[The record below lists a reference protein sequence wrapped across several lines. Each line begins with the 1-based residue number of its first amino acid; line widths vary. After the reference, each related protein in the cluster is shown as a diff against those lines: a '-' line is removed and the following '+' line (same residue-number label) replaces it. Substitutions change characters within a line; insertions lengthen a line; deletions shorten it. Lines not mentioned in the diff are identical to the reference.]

1 MRPHSKLTIE
11 YLPLDTLKA
20 APHNSRTHTKKQKAL
35 IAESIKRFGMVTP
48 VAIDAEG
55 QLIYGHARVEAAR
68 LVGLDEVPVVTLEHL
83 SPDERRAYLLADN
96 RLALEAGWNR
106 ELLAIELQ
114 ELQALDF
121 DLPALGFNL
130 PEIDSL
136 YEDLEASRTEGT
148 DPLDDAI
155 PARTE
160 HIVTQSGDM
169 WLLGNHR
176 LIQGDARNNLLYD
189 QLLNGE
195 LIDVVFADPPYNVR
209 IENNVSGLGKVRH
222 SDFAMASGEMSPDE
236 FVAFLTDGFRPAAHR
251 MRDGSIAF
259 VCMDWRHMAELQRA
273 GLAVFDELKNV
284 CIWNKRNAGM
294 GAFYRSKYEMVFV
307 FKKGDAPHVNTF
319 GLGGQG
325 RHRSNVW
332 DYAGVSGISST
343 GRDELAMHP
352 TVKPIAMIVDALK
365 DVSGR
370 GAIVLDNFGGSGST
384 LIAAEK
390 CGRRARLIE
399 YDQHYCDT
407 IVRRW
412 QQYTG
417 KQAVLADGGAN
428 FEEVE
433 GNRLGSV

>member
-1 MRPHSKLTIE
+1 MRVHPQLAIE
-11 YLPLDTLKA
+11 YLSVDSLKS

-35 IAESIKRFGMVTP
+35 IAESIRRFGMVTP
-48 VAIDAEG
+48 VAIDADG

-68 LVGLDEVPVVTLEHL
+68 LAGLDQVPVVRLEHL
-83 SPDERRAYLLADN
+83 SPNERRAYLLADN

-106 ELLAIELQ
+106 ELLALELQ

-121 DLPALGFNL
+121 DLPALGFSL
-130 PEIDSL
+130 PEIDGL
-136 YEDLEASRTEGT
+136 YEDLDMARTEGD
-148 DPLDDAI
+148 DPLDDAV
-155 PARTE
+155 PEATD
-160 HIVTQSGDM
+160 HVVTRSDDL
-169 WLLGNHR
+169 WCLGKHR
-176 LIQGDARNNLLYD
+176 LIEGDARNTLIYDRLLS
-189 QLLNGE
+189 GE
-195 LIDVVFADPPYNVR
+195 TVDVVFADPPYNVR

-222 SDFAMASGEMSPDE
+222 SDFAMASGEMCPDQFTE
-236 FVAFLTDGFRPAAHR
+236 FLIDGFRPAAER

-259 VCMDWRHMAELQRA
+259 VCMDWRHMSELQRA
-273 GLAVFDELKNV
+273 GLVVFDELKNV

-294 GAFYRSKYEMVFV
+294 GTFYRSKYELVFV

-319 GLGGQG
+319 GLGGEG

-332 DYAGVSGISST
+332 DYAGVSGISES

-352 TVKPIAMIVDALK
+352 TVKPVAMIVDALK

-370 GAIVLDNFGGSGST
+370 GAVVLDNFGGSGST

-399 YDQHYCDT
+399 FEPRYCDT

-417 KQAVLADGGAN
+417 KQATLADTGAT

-433 GNRLGSV
+433 EERRRSS